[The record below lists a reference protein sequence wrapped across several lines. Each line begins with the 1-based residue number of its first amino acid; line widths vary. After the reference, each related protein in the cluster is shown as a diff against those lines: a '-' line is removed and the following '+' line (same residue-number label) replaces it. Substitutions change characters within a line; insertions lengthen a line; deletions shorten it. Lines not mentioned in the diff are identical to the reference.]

1 MEGLFTGTS
10 SSSPSGGNGKQNKGN
25 SEPEGLAV
33 NEAESSAEQ
42 TVSHQSDVPSAG
54 GATDSAGLTKGDGI
68 HAAAKVSAA
77 TVAVWVRDIAIT
89 VFALLILFI
98 IHMLYVTDAQNASVQ
113 RNLSN
118 QLADSWAQPAPHK
131 ENQVKTK
138 KVPLTYTS
146 DIKEGFG
153 DGQPMMQLRIPAL
166 GVTNTVVHGVSQ
178 WDLAQGSGYYP
189 DSALPGERGNV
200 AIAGHRIGKG
210 APFNKLD
217 KLNTCDDIVVETEKK
232 IYTYKVLGMD
242 GSVPNCIPTE
252 VRHSMKGYPGVKGRT
267 IVDPTEVGV
276 VDPVPHMMDSTPD
289 AEATAPLIT
298 LTTCHPEYGN
308 TERLIIHAALA
319 TEEEKIV

>member
-10 SSSPSGGNGKQNKGN
+10 SNLPSDGNGKQNKDI
-25 SEPEGLAV
+25 SELEGAAV
-33 NEAESSAEQ
+33 NKAKNSAEQ
-42 TVSHQSDVPSAG
+42 TVSHQSDMPSASDT
-54 GATDSAGLTKGDGI
+54 TDSAGLTEGDGK
-68 HAAAKVSAA
+68 HTATKGSVA

-89 VFALLILFI
+89 VFVLLILFI

-118 QLADSWAQPAPHK
+118 QLANSWAQPAPHK

-138 KVPLTYTS
+138 KIPLTYTS

-189 DSALPGERGNV
+189 NSALPGERGNV

-217 KLNTCDDIVVETEKK
+217 RLNTCDDIVVETEKK

-242 GSVPNCIPTE
+242 GSVPNCVPTE
-252 VRHSMKGYPGVKGRT
+252 VRHSMKGYPGVKGRV
-267 IVDPTEVGV
+267 IVNPTEVGV
-276 VDPVPHMMDSTPD
+276 VNPVPHMMDSTPE
-289 AEATAPLIT
+289 AEAAAPLIT